1 MKAHY
6 YEIPHLSSYSYVY
19 MLQTKAGFE
28 CSKDRHGGKEG
39 GLAHIT
45 PEAEP
50 PKIDDLES

>member
-1 MKAHY
+1 ML
-6 YEIPHLSSYSYVY
+6 IY

-39 GLAHIT
+39 GLVHIT
-45 PEAEP
+45 PEAGP